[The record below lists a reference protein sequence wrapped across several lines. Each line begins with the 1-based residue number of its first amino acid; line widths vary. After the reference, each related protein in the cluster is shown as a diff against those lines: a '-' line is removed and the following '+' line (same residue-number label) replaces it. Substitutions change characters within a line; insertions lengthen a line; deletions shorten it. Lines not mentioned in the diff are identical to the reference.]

1 MSYDE
6 FLSSVSKF
14 INTSVI
20 SNKGESQ
27 NAWFK
32 KTKDANF
39 PKKNNISYPLKR
51 TRSYVCVSGCK
62 KCLFFGKFGVLC
74 FLESPVLR
82 FALLPSQKKIDFHIG
97 PTVSKN
103 LHVLGIM
110 ALKFDHAFQ
119 NNK

>member
-1 MSYDE
+1 MCAY
-6 FLSSVSKF
+6 
-14 INTSVI
+14 
-20 SNKGESQ
+20 Q
-27 NAWFK
+27 
-32 KTKDANF
+32 
-39 PKKNNISYPLKR
+39 
-51 TRSYVCVSGCK
+51 
-62 KCLFFGKFGVLC
+62 GVRN
-74 FLESPVLR
+74 VLR